1 MPQLIVF
8 NVISLNYLTNL
19 FAVLFISICIGAT
32 YIIRKVDK
40 KKPPDWV
47 VSLIGVP

>member
-8 NVISLNYLTNL
+8 KVVSLNYLTNL
-19 FAVLFISICIGAT
+19 FAVLLIWISLG
-32 YIIRKVDK
+32 IIYTSRKADK
-40 KKPPDWV
+40 KKPPVWV